1 MPATLDPS
9 TGLVAQTAAE
19 VLDELGTAVQTSTG
33 RADLDVSTGSPLGRL
48 LWPVAERTADLQT
61 LMASALWALDPETAG
76 GPLLS
81 VVALLRGTSRLPAS
95 ASTLTLRAIGTPG
108 TDVSG
113 RSVRSAEGDVWYLA
127 DGSVIGLAGFVDA
140 TATAADLGPISATE
154 AGPWTILESVAG
166 WSSVT
171 GQTGTLSLGEDEE
184 TDPDLRAR
192 LAASLSQARGTEPA
206 IYAAIA
212 QVPGVDASYLSA
224 WVNRTDTTDAAGLP
238 PHSVE
243 LIAEGGTDAA
253 VAEALLRVVPLSA
266 GYYQGPGSTEVTI
279 ALAEDGRNR
288 TVWITRPEAARIY
301 AEVTLDTSG
310 ATLPLPTGIE
320 ATVRAALVA
329 WAETCRPRQTLTA
342 ASAEAYLSAYVPAG
356 AVSAITVDLSTNGTS
371 YTSYAFPGYRAYGRI
386 SDEPS
391 TAVVLGTIG
400 EPFAISAGWQL
411 DLRIN
416 GGLVVSFAMSG
427 TETSAADVA
436 AALGALSG
444 ATASDEEGAL
454 RIETALAGGTA
465 SIEIRNTST
474 PALLAVLGLSVGTTY
489 GRASDIAYYVV

>member
-19 VLDELGTAVQTSTG
+19 VFDEIGAAVQVSTG

-48 LWPVAERTADLQT
+48 LWPFAERTADLQT
-61 LMASALWALDPETAG
+61 LMAAALWALDPETAG
-76 GPLLS
+76 GPLLTAI
-81 VVALLRGTSRLPAS
+81 ALLRGTSRLPAS

-127 DGSVIGLAGFVDA
+127 GGSVIGAGGFVDVV
-140 TATAADLGPISATE
+140 ATAADLGPLSATE

-166 WSSVT
+166 WTSVA
-171 GQTGTLSLGEDEE
+171 GQTGTLALGEDEE

-192 LAASLSQARGTEPA
+192 LAESLSQARGTEPA

-224 WVNRTDTTDAAGLP
+224 WVNRADTTDSAGLP

-266 GYYQGPGSTEVTI
+266 GYYQGPGSTEVTVT
-279 ALAEDGRNR
+279 LAEDGRDR
-288 TVWITRPEAARIY
+288 SVWITRPAAARVY
-301 AEVTLDTSG
+301 AEVTLDTAG
-310 ATLPLPTGIE
+310 ATVPLPTGME

-329 WAETCRPRQTLTA
+329 WAETYRPRQTLTA
-342 ASAEAYLSAYVPAG
+342 ASAEAYLAPYLPPGS
-356 AVSAITVDLSTNGTS
+356 VSDIEVTLSTNGSS
-371 YTSYAFPGYRAYGRI
+371 YTTYAFPGYRAYGRI

-391 TAVVLGTIG
+391 TAVVLGTVG

-416 GGLVVSFAMSG
+416 GGLVVSFAMAG

-444 ATASDEEGAL
+444 ATASDEDGAL
-454 RIETALAGGTA
+454 RIETALTGAAA

-474 PALLAVLGLSVGTTY
+474 GALLTVLGLSVGTTY
-489 GRASDIAYYVV
+489 GRASDIAYYTI